1 MGPRSRAVLVGAT
14 LVSLGCARDAEPASA
29 PASAPS
35 LGASSSAGPV
45 APTTSVLA
53 PEPSTSAAQRP
64 TSAPLEL
71 RAPTCTPA
79 DWTPHAVAP
88 LLAPGTRG
96 NPAYADHPAHETP
109 AFDPECTDAPGGP
122 SGTGAPVVI
131 DGVELRLASAT
142 PAGFSGRKWAGNQ
155 CTLELRLADGAGHP
169 VTLGPR
175 ELPPFNAVLSLVR
188 AGSAAWLTVGYNGYA
203 REFPKGGNRV
213 IALDLCDGKVA
224 WTSPDSRSNTSLLL
238 VGDALVTAYGFT
250 SERRFVYVLDPRSG
264 AVVQKLP
271 VLENQCPSK
280 AWAPNYGGG
289 GCDAPGQR
297 VGAAT
302 RPRIEDMLFVVDT
315 NTGSATF
322 VLQR

>member
-1 MGPRSRAVLVGAT
+1 
-14 LVSLGCARDAEPASA
+14 
-29 PASAPS
+29 
-35 LGASSSAGPV
+35 
-45 APTTSVLA
+45 
-53 PEPSTSAAQRP
+53 
-64 TSAPLEL
+64 
-71 RAPTCTPA
+71 
-79 DWTPHAVAP
+79 
-88 LLAPGTRG
+88 
-96 NPAYADHPAHETP
+96 
-109 AFDPECTDAPGGP
+109 
-122 SGTGAPVVI
+122 
-131 DGVELRLASAT
+131 
-142 PAGFSGRKWAGNQ
+142 
-155 CTLELRLADGAGHP
+155 
-169 VTLGPR
+169 
-175 ELPPFNAVLSLVR
+175 
-188 AGSAAWLTVGYNGYA
+188 
-203 REFPKGGNRV
+203 
-213 IALDLCDGKVA
+213 
-224 WTSPDSRSNTSLLL
+224 